1 MRTGCRC
8 GDRRRTL
15 PSGGLDVFIGEDGGY
30 TSVAVA
36 LALLVSLSLT
46 CSLVSVAWLQ
56 NRSADVQAVA
66 DSTALAGTNVVA
78 SYSTVATVL
87 DSCVLT
93 LGLAGMVTLGAGLVR
108 DSRHGGG
115 GREYRGGRGE
125 GARRPGRVRE
135 VCRQGPQGAR
145 GNAAACHRMPLCGCR
160 PGKRGRVRRVHG
172 RGHSVPNPVPVRLL
186 RSRRRGGRERD
197 RSKGGRAPAGLR
209 AGEGG

>member
-1 MRTGCRC
+1 MRTGCPC

-78 SYSTVATVL
+78 SYATVATVL

-93 LGLAGMVTLGAGLVR
+93 LGLAGMVTLGAGLVV
-108 DSRHGGG
+108 S
-115 GREYRGGRGE
+115 
-125 GARRPGRVRE
+125 AIPGM
-135 VCRQGPQGAR
+135 
-145 GNAAACHRMPLCGCR
+145 AAVGCCPGIACVGC
-160 PGKRGRVRRVHG
+160 
-172 RGHSVPNPVPVRLL
+172 
-186 RSRRRGGRERD
+186 
-197 RSKGGRAPAGLR
+197 
-209 AGEGG
+209 